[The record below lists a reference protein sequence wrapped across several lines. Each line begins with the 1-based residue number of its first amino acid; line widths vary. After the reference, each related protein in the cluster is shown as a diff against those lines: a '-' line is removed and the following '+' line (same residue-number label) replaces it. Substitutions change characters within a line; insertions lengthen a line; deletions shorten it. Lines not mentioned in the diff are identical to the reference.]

1 MDASGDQSDEKQAGE
16 KPIGIE
22 EQRTIES
29 QEAQAKEQRL
39 TQDANELPAT
49 TIEELLV
56 EARGQGKNEASAKQN
71 VKDKAK
77 PILRDQSTKLFDQFT
92 RHFQVSKEASGNT
105 INMLKKIQKQLTQ
118 IDKTTA
124 NSNKQQ
130 IIIKQLAVQVKAI
143 QKQIDKVGSSVD
155 SIKNIQRKAAIKKR
169 YKK

>member
-39 TQDANELPAT
+39 NQDANELPAT
-49 TIEELLV
+49 TIEELIV
-56 EARGQGKNEASAKQN
+56 EAQGQGKNEANAKQN
-71 VKDKAK
+71 VKEKAK

-118 IDKTTA
+118 IEKTTA

-143 QKQIDKVGSSVD
+143 QKQLDKVGSSVD